1 MNDKTFPLEQLLFHC
16 YAIQN
21 VEEQSLI
28 KRTLTKTT
36 NRTVNY
42 SLALLETA
50 ILTHKKT
57 FNNGSGGRK
66 SHILQAVES
75 RNVRLLFKLDESL
88 SPTLVSVQ
96 THARPTFLDR
106 ILTRSQHIQ
115 SSISWRL
122 AIVSLN
128 VKLQKSFSTSSTVD
142 FEAVASNGF
151 LWHGIRFQFLLSKDP
166 KDGIAYFLADEADSR
181 YPTSTALREAL
192 ADFQAQPS
200 VARAGM
206 RLGLLV
212 SAASGGGKYDH
223 INVETADDMVGFEEG
238 DVLTDGCGFIST
250 DLAELLPLV
259 VTQGHVRKGR
269 NTSNSQITSSSG
281 GHAHTSIA
289 TAFQMRLF
297 SPAVGVY
304 KGVLLVNR
312 DLPPRTVVVRPSMN
326 KVVGRRNLYDY
337 PKQQ

>member
-1 MNDKTFPLEQLLFHC
+1 MMDKNLMLEQLLFGC
-16 YAIQN
+16 YAIHN
-21 VEEQSLI
+21 AEEQALI
-28 KRTLTKTT
+28 KGSLKKTTKTAG
-36 NRTVNY
+36 RY
-42 SLALLETA
+42 SLPLLETA
-50 ILTHKKT
+50 ILIHKKT
-57 FNNGSGGRK
+57 VNNNGGRK
-66 SHILQAVES
+66 NHILQAVES
-75 RNVRLLFKLDESL
+75 RNVRLQFRLDESL
-88 SPTLVSVQ
+88 SPTLTSVQ

-106 ILTRSQHIQ
+106 ILTRSHHIQ
-115 SSISWRL
+115 GSISWRL

-128 VKLQKSFSTSSTVD
+128 IKLQKTFSTSTTGD

-151 LWHGIRFQFLLSKDP
+151 LWQGIRFQFLLSKEP

-212 SAASGGGKYDH
+212 SAAYGGEKYDH
-223 INVETADDMVGFEEG
+223 IIIETADDVVGVVED

-250 DLAELLPLV
+250 DLAERLPFA
-259 VTQGHVRKGR
+259 VTQGHVRRGGS
-269 NTSNSQITSSSG
+269 TNSSQTTSSSG
-281 GHAHTSIA
+281 GSAHTSIA

-312 DLPPRTVVVRPSMN
+312 DLPPRTIVVRPSMH
-326 KVVGRRNLYDY
+326 KVSGRRHLSLALI
-337 PKQQ
+337 